1 LLGRCARSIAPSR
14 APTDAHYAP
23 SVHDFVPL
31 VDPDDL
37 PPDLRAQWDATT
49 RPGLRDF
56 ICVMGHAPDHF
67 RRYNEAY
74 APLRFDNHLGP
85 RLTEIVRL
93 NVARTTRCQVCV
105 AGRVPAATEAGLT
118 EDLIDRLGTDD
129 LRGFTDDEVAAIE
142 FTGKLATDHLAIT
155 AADRDAMRERF
166 TPEQVVEMGL
176 LTVMCL
182 VGRFSQIC
190 GLEESP

>member
-1 LLGRCARSIAPSR
+1 MP
-14 APTDAHYAP
+14 
-23 SVHDFVPL
+23 DFVPL

-49 RPGLRDF
+49 RPGLQDF
-56 ICVMGHAPDHF
+56 IRVMGNAPDHF

-74 APLRFDNHLGP
+74 GPLRFDNHLGP

-93 NVARTTRCQVCV
+93 NVARTTQCQVCV

-129 LRGFTDDEVAAIE
+129 LTGFTDAEVAAIR
-142 FTGKLATDHLAIT
+142 FTRLLATDHLAVT
-155 AADRDAMRERF
+155 PADRERLQEHF
-166 TPEQVVEMGL
+166 DPTQIVEMGL
-176 LTVMCL
+176 LAVMCL
-182 VGRFSQIC
+182 VGRFSQLC
-190 GLEESP
+190 GLEETP

>member
-1 LLGRCARSIAPSR
+1 
-14 APTDAHYAP
+14 
-23 SVHDFVPL
+23 VHDFVPL
-31 VDPDDL
+31 VDPEDLPDDL
-37 PPDLRAQWDATT
+37 RSQWEATA

-56 ICVMGHAPDHF
+56 IRVMGHAPEHF

-74 APLRFDNHLGP
+74 GPLRFDNHLGA

-93 NVARTTRCQVCV
+93 NVAQTTRCQVCV

-118 EDLIDRLGTDD
+118 EDLIARLGGDD
-129 LRGFTDDEVAAIE
+129 LTGFTDAEVAAIT
-142 FTGKLATDHLAIT
+142 FTRKLATDHLSVT
-155 AADRDAMRERF
+155 PHDRDAMRAHF
-166 TPEQVVEMGL
+166 SAAQIVEMGL

-190 GLEESP
+190 GLEEGV